1 MGEVGSVDVWRR
13 KWLVILPVVL
23 AGLTAAVLSVNATP
37 QYRAAADVLVRLP
50 PTASSAGSVLSP
62 RMVEN
67 ELETAQGSELRADV
81 HEGVGSEPVLAVTSS
96 DESDVFRFSA
106 VSSNASNVTLAA
118 NTYAQ
123 TYIDRQRSELV
134 TEFEARGAVLQDQ
147 LDAIDRGEGDPTRAT
162 QYREQLE
169 DLRVSAELAETS
181 GARLIDRATTP
192 GMPFEPQPAQTVM
205 LALVVGALLGLG
217 AAFLVDYLDRM
228 IRDEEELQ
236 RYSSV
241 PNLVTIQRLP
251 NSKKNAPPL
260 VVSRS
265 EPGSITAEF
274 SATCARQ
281 CGSSCSRMNC
291 RRCR

>member
-265 EPGSITAEF
+265 EPGSI
-274 SATCARQ
+274 
-281 CGSSCSRMNC
+281 
-291 RRCR
+291 